1 MRGLLTYAA
10 ASLLAA
16 PTLASPLLSSRSG
29 NNQDRCNH
37 DNPFKD
43 VTVYANYRYST
54 KLRQTIA
61 AFEAKGDAAGA
72 AGARVL
78 QKTPTFLWL
87 SSIYDIAYLEP
98 QLLDAKADQAA
109 NWEQRAV
116 PLVIYNLPG
125 RDCAA
130 LASSGEIPL
139 GPNALNIYKTEYI
152 DPIVAMIRKYGG
164 LRYIIV
170 LEPDSLA
177 NLVTNMHIPACAQAA
192 GIYKAGVAYAI
203 SQLQD
208 KNVAVY
214 LDIGH
219 SNWLGW
225 PANLQPAAKLFAEV
239 KMWAGQRT
247 NKFRGFVSNVSGYNA
262 YNSTTADPI
271 YGLGPD
277 NSNWNE
283 WRFFKS
289 FTPYLINNGL
299 PTKFIVDQGRAGVSG
314 IRSQGAFWCN
324 IDGAGIGTRPTT
336 KTDDCNVDA
345 IVWVK
350 PPGESDGTSDMS
362 SPRFDAT
369 CRSPDAFVPS
379 PEAGDWHEEYIEMLI
394 KNANPPLV

>member
-1 MRGLLTYAA
+1 MRGILTYAA

-16 PTLASPLLSSRSG
+16 PVLASPLLSSRSG

-43 VTVYANYRYST
+43 VTVYANYRYAT
-54 KLRQTIA
+54 KLKKTIESY
-61 AFEAKGDAAGA
+61 EAKGDASGVA
-72 AGARVL
+72 AAKIL
-78 QKTPTFLWL
+78 QKTPTFIWL
-87 SSIYDIAYLEP
+87 SSIGDIAYLEP
-98 QLLDAKADQAA
+98 QLLDAKADQDA
-109 NWEQRAV
+109 NWEQRAI

-130 LASSGEIPL
+130 LASAGEIPL
-139 GPNALNIYKTEYI
+139 GPNALNTYKTEYI
-152 DPIVAMIRKYGG
+152 DPIVAIMRKYNS
-164 LRYIIV
+164 LRYLVVI
-170 LEPDSLA
+170 EPDSLA

-192 GIYKAGVAYAI
+192 ATYKAGVAYAI

-208 KNVAVY
+208 KNVATY

-225 PANLQPAAKLFAEV
+225 GANLQPTAKLFAEV
-239 KMWAGQRT
+239 KQWAGQRT

-289 FTPYLINNGL
+289 LTPYLINNNL

-314 IRSQGAFWCN
+314 IRSQGSNWCN
-324 IDGAGIGTRPTT
+324 IDGAGIGTRPTI
-336 KTDDCNVDA
+336 KTNDCNVDA

-350 PPGESDGTSDMS
+350 PPGESDGTSDES
-362 SPRFDAT
+362 AARFDAT
-369 CRSPDAFVPS
+369 CRSEDAFVPS
-379 PEAGDWHEEYIEMLI
+379 PEAGDWHEDYLEMLI
-394 KNANPPLV
+394 ENANPPLV

>member
-1 MRGLLTYAA
+1 MRGLLTYAT
-10 ASLLAA
+10 ASLFAGPALAG
-16 PTLASPLLSSRSG
+16 PILSARGG

-43 VTVYANYRYST
+43 VTVYANYRYAT
-54 KLRQTIA
+54 KLRDTID
-61 AFEAKGDAAGA
+61 AFTAKGDAAGV
-72 AGARVL
+72 AGAKVL
-78 QKTPTFLWL
+78 QKTPTFIWL
-87 SSIYDIAYLEP
+87 SSIGDIAYLEP
-98 QLLDAKADQAA
+98 QLLDAKADQDA
-109 NWEQRAV
+109 NWEQRAI

-130 LASSGEIPL
+130 LASAGEIPL
-139 GPNALNIYKTEYI
+139 GPDALEIYKTQYI
-152 DPIVAMIRKYGG
+152 DPIVAMMRKYNS
-164 LRYIIV
+164 LRYITVI
-170 LEPDSLA
+170 EPDSLA
-177 NLVTNMHIPACAQAA
+177 NLVTNMHVPACAQAA
-192 GIYKAGVAYAI
+192 AIYKAGVAYAI

-225 PANLQPAAKLFAEV
+225 PANLQPTAKLFAEV
-239 KMWAGQRT
+239 RKWAGQRT

-262 YNSTTADPI
+262 YNSTTPDKI

-289 FTPYLINNGL
+289 LTPYLINNDL
-299 PTKFIVDQGRAGVSG
+299 PTKFIVDQGRAGVSN
-314 IRSQGAFWCN
+314 IRTYGSDWCN
-324 IDGAGIGTRPTT
+324 IDGAGIGTRPTIVT
-336 KTDDCNVDA
+336 NDCNVDA

-350 PPGESDGTSDMS
+350 PPGESDGTSDENAA
-362 SPRFDAT
+362 RFDAT
-369 CRSPDAFVPS
+369 CRGVDAFVPS
-379 PEAGDWHEEYIEMLI
+379 PEAGDWHEAYIEMLI